1 MLDRKKVCYTLD
13 KKVINLIDK
22 KSALKKKTKSQYL
35 ADCIEYG
42 YSMMMGEYKK
52 NGRKPFTHFDKKRSS
67 TIPKTYILPLSVIKT
82 LDFFSKKLG
91 VKKSHLV
98 VGCVMN
104 LEDRTRESNNIDDF
118 MDFII
123 TYYGN
128 KD

>member
-13 KKVINLIDK
+13 QKVIDLIDK

-35 ADCIEYG
+35 ADCIEFS
-42 YSMMMGEYKK
+42 YSMLMGEYKK
-52 NGRKPFTHFDKKRSS
+52 NGRKPFTNFEKKRSS

-98 VGCVMN
+98 VGCVRN
-104 LEDRTRESNNIDDF
+104 VEDRTEASNNIDDF
-118 MDFII
+118 MDYII
-123 TYYGN
+123 EFYGN
-128 KD
+128 RN